1 MRQQMFLSFFTLCK
15 KKNKKILASSQDA
28 ALMLIIRSR
37 EASTIDYQPACQFSW
52 TLRRTTAAQQS
63 ELTTNAARSRD
74 EARGRFFLI
83 YLDACVSTMHTG
95 LACFPSSWNTVT
107 LCSGS
112 NEWQQHYEA
121 MISQK
126 SNAVIKWGG
135 PSLHA
140 SKKENTWSWTWPCR
154 ATVVWEGGAWKACT

>member
-1 MRQQMFLSFFTLCK
+1 MRQQMFAILHTLQ
-15 KKNKKILASSQDA
+15 KNKKKKPRCSFNAHYQIQRSLNRRLSAS
-28 ALMLIIRSR
+28 LPVFLN
-37 EASTIDYQPACQFSW
+37 
-52 TLRRTTAAQQS
+52 TAAYNS
-63 ELTTNAARSRD
+63 STTKWANNECGAKPWWGKRKI
-74 EARGRFFLI
+74 FLI
-83 YLDACVSTMHTG
+83 SLDACVSTMHTG

-140 SKKENTWSWTWPCR
+140 SKKENTWSWTWPCI